1 VRDVADLVVVASP
14 EEAATRVAEML
25 VDAARSGSQI
35 ALAGGSTPRRA
46 YELAASLEPD
56 WRAAGIWWGD
66 ERCVPP
72 GDERSNFRMAQ
83 DALLDRVA
91 HAPQQVHRIEGELD
105 PDVAAARYD
114 NELRGATL
122 DLVLLGI
129 GPDGHTA
136 SLFPNAPSLEERGR
150 LAVAVAPGL
159 EPRVTRVTLTIP
171 ALAAAREI
179 VFLVAGPDKANA
191 VARAFAG
198 EPDPATPS
206 SLVRSTIGRTVVVV
220 DEAAAAR
227 LR

>member
-1 VRDVADLVVVASP
+1 
-14 EEAATRVAEML
+14 
-25 VDAARSGSQI
+25 
-35 ALAGGSTPRRA
+35 
-46 YELAASLEPD
+46 
-56 WRAAGIWWGD
+56 
-66 ERCVPP
+66 
-72 GDERSNFRMAQ
+72 
-83 DALLDRVA
+83 
-91 HAPQQVHRIEGELD
+91 VHRIEGELD

-114 NELRGATL
+114 DELRGTTL

-136 SLFPNAPSLEERGR
+136 SLFPNAPSLDERER
-150 LAVAVAPGL
+150 LAVAAAPGL

-179 VFLVAGPDKANA
+179 VFLIAGPDKADA

-206 SLVRSTIGRTVVVV
+206 SLVRSAGGRTVVVV
-220 DEAAAAR
+220 DEAAAAG